1 MPVEESLKFF
11 RNEFSKGAIPVD
23 KVNFEKMV
31 IYSVEKFFFYWKT
44 ILKKFEKEYAYN
56 IRHSYGK
63 EGKRTSYTPYSCLK
77 IITSHMPG
85 ANDQHGC
92 PFKHFERDFLKQKL
106 KQYGRTEEETNQ
118 VYYFD
123 LLQ

>member
-1 MPVEESLKFF
+1 
-11 RNEFSKGAIPVD
+11 
-23 KVNFEKMV
+23 
-31 IYSVEKFFFYWKT
+31 
-44 ILKKFEKEYAYN
+44 
-56 IRHSYGK
+56 
-63 EGKRTSYTPYSCLK
+63 
-77 IITSHMPG
+77 MPG
-85 ANDQHGC
+85 ANDHHGC